1 MNAQKRTSELDEYRQ
16 TDKGNNTRA
25 ATTAAILA
33 IPYYEINPRKVGKN
47 SKLSAKNISPRVDRK
62 KQILG

>member
-1 MNAQKRTSELDEYRQ
+1 MRKSGHLSWMNIVKQI
-16 TDKGNNTRA
+16 KGMNTRA

>member
-1 MNAQKRTSELDEYRQ
+1 MNIVKQIKET
-16 TDKGNNTRA
+16 NTRA
-25 ATTAAILA
+25 DTTAAILA

>member
-1 MNAQKRTSELDEYRQ
+1 MRKSGHLSWLNIVKQIKET
-16 TDKGNNTRA
+16 NTRA

>member
-1 MNAQKRTSELDEYRQ
+1 MNIVKQIKET
-16 TDKGNNTRA
+16 NTRA